1 MTEKKLEANRKNAL
15 KSTGPKTAFGKA
27 VSSRN
32 AVKHGVL
39 AEAPILSGIESFK
52 FWEKHRDGV
61 LRFFT
66 PVGYIEIL
74 LTIRFAV
81 LSWRL
86 GRVVRY
92 ESEVST
98 DAVEW
103 AEADLQAPNE
113 NGYEK
118 PEDPATAREEAHSAT
133 LVIRTLKALRGSPD
147 EKSLDRE
154 SGAATMRAFWHE
166 LPVNIKKISIP
177 GVPDD
182 DDEEFDV
189 FDGWTTG
196 LLRKVL
202 EVYAGES
209 GTTTEALLTQCLR
222 STSRYRRE
230 AQQEELRLAER
241 SEDWKSLVERE
252 NRRRTLL
259 EPDVLDKL
267 ARYESYL
274 ERSMFRTLHE
284 IQRLQASRSGVVV
297 PPPAAVDVDVSV
309 HPESSNGVHVQKRT
323 RSL

>member
-1 MTEKKLEANRKNAL
+1 MKQACATALLERYENQSSLAGRHRPTRPCVLPRNDPEKNMTEKKLEANRKNAL

-61 LRFFT
+61 LRFFA

-86 GRVVRY
+86 GSVVRY

-103 AEADLQAPNE
+103 A
-113 NGYEK
+113 
-118 PEDPATAREEAHSAT
+118 EAHSAT

-182 DDEEFDV
+182 DDEEFD
-189 FDGWTTG
+189 
-196 LLRKVL
+196 
-202 EVYAGES
+202 
-209 GTTTEALLTQCLR
+209 
-222 STSRYRRE
+222 
-230 AQQEELRLAER
+230 
-241 SEDWKSLVERE
+241 
-252 NRRRTLL
+252 
-259 EPDVLDKL
+259 
-267 ARYESYL
+267 
-274 ERSMFRTLHE
+274 
-284 IQRLQASRSGVVV
+284 
-297 PPPAAVDVDVSV
+297 
-309 HPESSNGVHVQKRT
+309 
-323 RSL
+323 

>member
-1 MTEKKLEANRKNAL
+1 MTDKKLEANRKNSL

-61 LRFFT
+61 LRSFA
-66 PVGYIEIL
+66 PVGYLESL

-86 GRVVRY
+86 CRVVRY

-103 AEADLQAPNE
+103 AEADLQVSDE

-118 PEDPATAREEAHSAT
+118 PEEPATARENARSAS
-133 LVIRTLKALRGSPD
+133 LVIKTLKALPKLPD
-147 EKSLDRE
+147 EQRLDRD
-154 SGAATMRAFWHE
+154 SAVTTMWALRNE
-166 LPVNIKKISIP
+166 LPEDFHEISIP

-182 DDEEFDV
+182 DQGFDA
-189 FDGWTTG
+189 FKEWTAG

-202 EVYAGES
+202 EGYADANGM
-209 GTTTEALLTQCLR
+209 TPEALLTGCIR
-222 STSRYRRE
+222 SASRNRDE
-230 AQQEELRLAER
+230 AQREELHLAER
-241 SEDWKSLVERE
+241 SEDWKLLVERE

-259 EPDVLDKL
+259 EPDVLDKV

-309 HPESSNGVHVQKRT
+309 HPESSSGVHLRKHT